1 LALASGTRL
10 GPYELV
16 ALIGAGGMGEVHRAI
31 DTRLGR
37 SVAIKVLHAEHGDR
51 FDREARAIAA
61 LNHPHICQLHDIG
74 PNYLVMELVDG
85 SPLRGPLPLDE
96 ALRLALQICDALD
109 AAHRANIVHRDLKPA
124 NILVTASGVKL
135 LDFGLAKAA
144 HTRGAEGTDETMAAA
159 DVTQAGTVVGTAAY
173 MSPEQATGAHVDER
187 SDIFSFGAVLY
198 EMVSGRPAFR
208 GASVIETLSAVL
220 RDDPGTLDAPRHL
233 ATIINRCLCKSAAGR
248 FATIRDVSDA
258 IRQAG
263 QRTEQPVPSIAV
275 LPFANLSA
283 DPEQEYFSDGLADEI
298 IIRLARIGGLK
309 VIARTSAFAFKGQH
323 TDIRQIAATLGVANI
338 LEGSVRRSG
347 NRIRVTAQLVTAADG
362 SQLWSERYDR
372 QMADVFELQ
381 DEIATAIAAA
391 LRVALTGAE
400 DASVRYTP
408 SIPAYEALLTARH
421 LHWQVRGE
429 SMARAGE
436 YYERAVALDPQY
448 ALAHALYADYL
459 FGRTTVGMSPMREVA
474 PQIRAAAL
482 RALALD
488 ARLPDA
494 HSPLALVA
502 ATHDYDW
509 GEADRQFAAATS
521 SGVVAPLS
529 RMAFGWA
536 GLLGSGRVH
545 QAVEQLDLAVQGD
558 PLHLTYRALLALA
571 LGALERH
578 DEADAVLARSRE
590 IDPGFFWTYD
600 VLASSYVAR
609 DMMAEALPV
618 AEMTFRTAPWY
629 PPGVGVYAGVLTRS
643 GNRERG
649 HEIVRSLG
657 PRERYGVPIGWALF
671 HATCGDLDS
680 AAEWFARAIEE
691 RYSMVGAF
699 LHSAICGPLRS
710 SRHWLPLAR
719 LMNLPV

>member
-1 LALASGTRL
+1 
-10 GPYELV
+10 
-16 ALIGAGGMGEVHRAI
+16 MGEVHRAI

-37 SVAIKVLHAEHGDR
+37 SVAIKVLHADHDDR
-51 FDREARAIAA
+51 FEREARAIAA

-74 PNYLVMELVDG
+74 PNYLVMELVEG
-85 SPLRGPLPLDE
+85 NPLRGPMPLDE
-96 ALRLALQICDALD
+96 ALRLALQICDALE

-144 HTRGAEGTDETMAAA
+144 HPSEADASDQTVAAP

-198 EMVSGRPAFR
+198 EMVSGRQAFR
-208 GASVIETLSAVL
+208 GTSVIETLSAVL
-220 RDDPGTLDAPRHL
+220 RDDPGPLDAPQHL
-233 ATIINRCLCKSAAGR
+233 ATIITRCLCKSAAGR

-263 QRTEQPVPSIAV
+263 EVTEEPVPSIAV

-298 IIRLARIGGLK
+298 ISRLANIRGLK

-323 TDIRQIAATLGVANI
+323 TDIRKIAATLGVANI

-347 NRIRVTAQLVTAADG
+347 NRIRVAAQLVTAADG
-362 SQLWSERYDR
+362 SQLWAERYDR

-381 DEIATAIAAA
+381 DEIATAIGTA
-391 LRVALTGAE
+391 LRVALAAQE
-400 DASVRYTP
+400 DAPVRHTP
-408 SIPAYEALLTARH
+408 NIPAYEALLTARH

-436 YYERAVALDPQY
+436 YYERAIARDPQY

-474 PQIRAAAL
+474 PRIRAAAL
-482 RALALD
+482 RALTLD
-488 ARLPDA
+488 AQLPDA
-494 HSPLALVA
+494 HSPLGLVA

-509 GEADRQFAAATS
+509 DEADRQFALATT

-529 RMAFGWA
+529 RMGFGW
-536 GLLGSGRVH
+536 GGFLGRGRVH
-545 QAVEQLDLAVQGD
+545 EAVEQLDLAVQTD
-558 PLHLTYRALLALA
+558 PLHLTYRAILALSLA
-571 LGALERH
+571 ALERY

-609 DMMAEALPV
+609 DMMAAALPV
-618 AEMTFRTAPWY
+618 AEMTFTTAPWY
-629 PPGVGVYAGVLTRS
+629 PPGIGVYAGVLTRA

-657 PRERYGVPIGWALF
+657 PRERYGVSVGWALF

-691 RYSMVGAF
+691 RYSMVGAL
-699 LHSAICGPLRS
+699 LHSAICRPLRNS
-710 SRHWLPLAR
+710 GHWPPLAR